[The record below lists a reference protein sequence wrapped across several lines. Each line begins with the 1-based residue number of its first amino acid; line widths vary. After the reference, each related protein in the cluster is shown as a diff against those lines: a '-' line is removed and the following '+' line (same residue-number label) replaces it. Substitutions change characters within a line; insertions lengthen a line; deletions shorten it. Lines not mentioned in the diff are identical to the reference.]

1 MTILFLKVGRLGVK
15 NHFPDK
21 KKKKKKKKKKFS
33 EQKKKKK
40 TQNTSAVIRVSNAQ
54 YARM

>member
-21 KKKKKKKKKKFS
+21 KKKKKKK
-33 EQKKKKK
+33 

>member
-21 KKKKKKKKKKFS
+21 KKKKKH
-33 EQKKKKK
+33 K
-40 TQNTSAVIRVSNAQ
+40 TLVLSYESQTHNMQECEHFQMMFHRS
-54 YARM
+54 